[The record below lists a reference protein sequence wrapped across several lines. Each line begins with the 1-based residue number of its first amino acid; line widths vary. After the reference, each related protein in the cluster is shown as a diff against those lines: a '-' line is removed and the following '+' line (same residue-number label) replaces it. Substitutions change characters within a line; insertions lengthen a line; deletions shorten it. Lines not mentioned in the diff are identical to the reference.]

1 MELKKKKQMSLK
13 FALLEWIG
21 VSLCFASIALML
33 FTEFNGLFL
42 IFAALIIADKTNK
55 TLNFF
60 STHPILKWWILLSMG
75 IASLM
80 DFVLVVK
87 MLTT

>member
-1 MELKKKKQMSLK
+1 MAKCRRITDK
-13 FALLEWIG
+13 LLEWIG
-21 VSLCFASIALML
+21 VSMCVASMAIML
-33 FTEFNGLFL
+33 FTEFNGMFL

-60 STHPILKWWILLSMG
+60 STHLIFKWWVLFSMG

-80 DFVLVVK
+80 DFALAVK
-87 MLTT
+87 MLTNFHH